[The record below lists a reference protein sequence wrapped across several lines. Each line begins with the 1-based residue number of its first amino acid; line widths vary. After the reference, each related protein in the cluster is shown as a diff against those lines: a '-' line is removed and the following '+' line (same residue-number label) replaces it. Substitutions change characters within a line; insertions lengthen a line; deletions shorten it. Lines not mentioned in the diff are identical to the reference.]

1 MPNHI
6 KTLLRNDIVS
16 AFVIAI
22 IWQLIMTLVGYILLP
37 TSSTSSIL
45 HHTVLWD
52 SGWYLT
58 VIEGHYIH
66 SALSAAFYPLF
77 PLTIGLLHTLTF
89 SLFSYPLI
97 GLLVNT
103 IALGIAIAGLLTIAK
118 HFDIEASKHYA
129 CVALFLLSPA
139 TFFLHMFYGE
149 AIFVGIAFWAY
160 AFALQK
166 KWLFVG
172 ILLAFLTASR
182 LPSLLFIGLCGLEFL
197 RAHEWKIKK
206 ALNPKALYF
215 LLAPTGFVAY
225 GLYLFVVR
233 GDFFAMFSAY
243 KATNDWIYQS
253 FNPNFLYPIAR
264 GCYQTVLAL
273 AGRLPLTSEF
283 VVNVMIPLFSLAIL
297 FACSLY
303 LLFRYR
309 GKGIPL
315 GIFGLVSI
323 IFFTLNNN
331 LVSVHRYTL
340 PCLGIY
346 IALTHMYIHYRRLRP
361 VVIAV
366 TLVGFVIQILLITW
380 LFTTNKFVG

>member
-1 MPNHI
+1 
-6 KTLLRNDIVS
+6 
-16 AFVIAI
+16 
-22 IWQLIMTLVGYILLP
+22 MTFVGYILLP
-37 TSSTSSIL
+37 TSSTGGIL

-58 VIEGHYIH
+58 VIEGHYTQ
-66 SALSAAFYPLF
+66 SAPSAAFYPLF

-97 GLLVNT
+97 GFFVNT
-103 IALGIAIAGLLTIAK
+103 IALGTAIAGLLTIAK
-118 HFDIEASKHYA
+118 HFGIETGKRYV

-139 TFFLHMFYGE
+139 AFFLHMFYGE

-172 ILLAFLTASR
+172 IILAFLTASR
-182 LPSLLFIGLCGLEFL
+182 LPSLLFVGLCGLEFL
-197 RAHEWKIKK
+197 RANEWRIKK

-215 LLAPTGFVAY
+215 LLAPIGFVAY
-225 GLYLFVVR
+225 GLYLFIVR

-264 GCYQTVLAL
+264 GCYQTALAL
-273 AGRLPLTSEF
+273 IGRIPLTSEF
-283 VVNVMIPLFSLAIL
+283 AVNVMIPLFSLAVL

-303 LLFRYR
+303 LVFRYR
-309 GKGIPL
+309 GKGVPL

-323 IFFTLNNN
+323 VFFTLNNN

-340 PCLGIY
+340 PCLGIS
-346 IALTHMYIHYRRLRP
+346 IALAHIYLHYRRLRP
-361 VVIAV
+361 FVITVA
-366 TLVGFVIQILLITW
+366 LAGFAIQILLITW
-380 LFTTNKFVG
+380 LFTANKFVG